1 MVEWWDYA
9 KADQWAD
16 WMDDWTAEQMVV
28 LLVVSMVDWLVGR
41 MDELKV
47 E

>member
-1 MVEWWDYA
+1 MVESWDYA

-16 WMDDWTAEQMVV
+16 GRENWTAEQSVA
-28 LLVVSMVDWLVGR
+28 LLVVSMDGWSVGR